1 MLGYVC
7 LITFVIAQAGC
18 NVGLLYGNDS
28 MVSTLG
34 IVVMGLISII
44 AVIVLWLGQTQ
55 LEYEAKFKCPWV
67 PLIPCLGVFVNTN
80 LILALPSSA
89 LIRLVVWT
97 VLGFGVWFGYGAR
110 HSKLEYT

>member
-7 LITFVIAQAGC
+7 LITFVIAQFGC

-55 LEYEAKFKCPWV
+55 LDYEAKFKCPWV
-67 PLIPCLGVFVNTN
+67 QNANYVLFFFDIFSIKFYI
-80 LILALPSSA
+80 LILFTYILK
-89 LIRLVVWT
+89 IFVI
-97 VLGFGVWFGYGAR
+97 FC
-110 HSKLEYT
+110 